1 MAKLFTIFVFYYSLA
16 QYYAIAKPTA
26 HVSSVAQGPE
36 PVQEWFKNLSN
47 AKEKLTKLHFYFHDI
62 VSGKNPSAVT
72 IAQSSSTLTSPNGF
86 GLVRMMDDALTIG
99 PEPNS
104 KVIGRAQGV
113 YGSASLEE
121 VGLLMTLNYVFT
133 EGEYVGSTL
142 SVLGHNP
149 VLHKYRELPIV
160 GGSGVFRLA
169 RGSATAQTVWLNI
182 TSGDAVV
189 EYNVFVLHY

>member
-1 MAKLFTIFVFYYSLA
+1 MAKLFTFFVFYYSLA
-16 QYYAIAKPTA
+16 QYYAIAKPAA
-26 HVSSVAQGPE
+26 HVSDVSQGPGA
-36 PVQEWFKNLSN
+36 VQEWFKNLSN

-62 VSGKNPSAVT
+62 VSGKNSSAVT
-72 IAQSSSTLTSPNGF
+72 IAQSSFTLTSPNGF
-86 GLVRMMDDALTIG
+86 GLVRMMDDPLTIG

-142 SVLGHNP
+142 SVLGHNR

-169 RGSATAQTVWLNI
+169 RGSAVAKTVWFNI
-182 TSGDAVV
+182 TSGDAVI
-189 EYNVFVLHY
+189 EYNVFVVHY